1 MANDKAN
8 PNVNPDDD
16 PARTT
21 IPAAPMIGAPTTPLA
36 KIRMTVDKEDA
47 GADELPEP
55 IDIQGASAT
64 APTTAPV
71 APMPEIAKAGVELTK
86 WVLAI
91 TTAFIILALVIA
103 TVGEYR
109 ALSRSQEYSTA
120 LVQSLVLRRPEP
132 GAVSGGSAATD
143 TAAQRRRIEAARADS
158 ATTQALLA
166 HLVTEQAAVRQ
177 FWLSIFQM
185 VLLNVLL
192 PVLTALLGYVF
203 GSSSRS
209 G

>member
-1 MANDKAN
+1 MA
-8 PNVNPDDD
+8 DDD
-16 PARTT
+16 EGVRPKDSAD
-21 IPAAPMIGAPTTPLA
+21 AE
-36 KIRMTVDKEDA
+36 EDA
-47 GADELPEP
+47 GADAADAADDAGADAVEDEP
-55 IDIQGASAT
+55 AFPARIDIGGAA
-64 APTTAPV
+64 TTAPAAAPV
-71 APMPEIAKAGVELTK
+71 AAMPEIAKAGVELTK

-109 ALSRSQEYSTA
+109 ALSRSQEYSAA

>member
-1 MANDKAN
+1 MA
-8 PNVNPDDD
+8 DDD
-16 PARTT
+16 EDVRPKDSAD
-21 IPAAPMIGAPTTPLA
+21 AE
-36 KIRMTVDKEDA
+36 EDA
-47 GADELPEP
+47 GADAADAADAADDAGADSVEDEP
-55 IDIQGASAT
+55 AFPDRINLGGAAPT
-64 APTTAPV
+64 APATAPV
-71 APMPEIAKAGVELTK
+71 AAMPEIARAGVELTK
-86 WVLAI
+86 WVLAM
-91 TTAFIILALVIA
+91 TTAFIILALGIA

-120 LVQSLVLRRPEP
+120 LVQGLVLRRPEP
-132 GAVSGGSAATD
+132 AAVSGVSAATD
-143 TAAQRRRIEAARADS
+143 TAVLRRRIEAARADS